1 MKNITS
7 LLKPQFNEEGSN
19 SRTFVGTVYTKFFKY
34 MREAGNKSV

>member
-19 SRTFVGTVYTKFFKY
+19 SRTFVGAVYTKFFKY
-34 MREAGNKSV
+34 MREVGNKSV